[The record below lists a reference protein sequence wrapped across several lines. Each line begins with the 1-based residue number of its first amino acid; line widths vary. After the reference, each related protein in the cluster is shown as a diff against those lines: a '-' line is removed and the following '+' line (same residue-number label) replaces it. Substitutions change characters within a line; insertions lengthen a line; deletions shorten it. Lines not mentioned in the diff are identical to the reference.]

1 MGTKN
6 RNRRIADFFCFT
18 ITLFVFCFPHT
29 TLSCPSLSSK
39 KHDNIDNKDNISIS
53 KSVVQGCPSL
63 SSKKSRQHRQQRQHF
78 YFQKVLSKVVP
89 RCRQKK
95 HDNIDNKDNISFL
108 FQKCCPKLSFVV
120 VKKNHLFMKMF
131 IFVSE
136 NIKMFCLGNISLSL
150 KSTIRFFLI
159 RISPIQCV
167 KERDGGLRSGSIN
180 DGLFH
185 ILMLGNVWVKSLTN
199 LVQCAT
205 EQKMY

>member
-1 MGTKN
+1 M
-6 RNRRIADFFCFT
+6 
-18 ITLFVFCFPHT
+18 FCFPHT

-39 KHDNIDNKDNISIS
+39 KHDNIDNKDNISI
-53 KSVVQGCPSL
+53 L
-63 SSKKSRQHRQQRQHF
+63 
-78 YFQKVLSKVVP
+78 FQKVLSKVVP

-95 HDNIDNKDNISFL
+95 SRQHKQQRQHFYLIPKSY
-108 FQKCCPKLSFVV
+108 CPRLSLVV
-120 VKKNHLFMKMF
+120 VKKYTTTKTTKTTFLSYSKNVVQGCPSLSSKKNHLFMKIF

-185 ILMLGNVWVKSLTN
+185 LLMLGNVWVKSLTN
-199 LVQCAT
+199 LVQCVT
-205 EQKMY
+205 E